1 MDGVKQFASDE
12 EYVWL
17 SDAVVREMAWLE
29 EESFRAELDTIKEKK
44 KELEMKWNAVHNR
57 KQTHEELPPAL

>member
-29 EESFRAELDTIKEKK
+29 EESFRAELD
-44 KELEMKWNAVHNR
+44 
-57 KQTHEELPPAL
+57 